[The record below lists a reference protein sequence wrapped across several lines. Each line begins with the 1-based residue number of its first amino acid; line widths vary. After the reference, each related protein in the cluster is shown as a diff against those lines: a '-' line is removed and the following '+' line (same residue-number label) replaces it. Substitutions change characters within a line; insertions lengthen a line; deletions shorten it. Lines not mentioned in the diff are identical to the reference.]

1 MKLYR
6 YPQASPHNIDDGPY
20 RNCIPLG
27 VDGLAEHCTIVDNP
41 NDADYFHVGQIREDS
56 NIKLYESNGSE
67 FEFFEGNE
75 SRHIVDMEGEGGW
88 EIPEWLRECILTTMG
103 PLKRFNYYK
112 LFTRPCFSSLM
123 MDCLKDERVFEFPKK
138 SGYGFRGCINHPTRQ
153 VLFEALKEPTLNEN
167 RIRREAYMTAGWF
180 GPAPSR
186 SEPHLIFEELML
198 KHPLSLCPRGAGIAS
213 TRVWET
219 CAYGRVPVIISNED
233 FYQVGED
240 EYDTSFIFKVIGD
253 LSPKDMA
260 NELVTIYNTNINE
273 LKERGDAA
281 KNYFDTVI
289 KEYFKDPTLFF
300 INWLKR
306 NVK

>member
-1 MKLYR
+1 
-6 YPQASPHNIDDGPY
+6 
-20 RNCIPLG
+20 
-27 VDGLAEHCTIVDNP
+27 
-41 NDADYFHVGQIREDS
+41 
-56 NIKLYESNGSE
+56 
-67 FEFFEGNE
+67 
-75 SRHIVDMEGEGGW
+75 
-88 EIPEWLRECILTTMG
+88 
-103 PLKRFNYYK
+103 
-112 LFTRPCFSSLM
+112 
-123 MDCLKDERVFEFPKK
+123 
-138 SGYGFRGCINHPTRQ
+138 
-153 VLFEALKEPTLNEN
+153 
-167 RIRREAYMTAGWF
+167 
-180 GPAPSR
+180 
-186 SEPHLIFEELML
+186 
-198 KHPLSLCPRGAGIAS
+198 
-213 TRVWET
+213 
-219 CAYGRVPVIISNED
+219 VPVIISNED

>member
-27 VDGLAEHCTIVDNP
+27 IDGLTQHCTIVNNP
-41 NDADYFHVGQIREDS
+41 NEADYFHIGQIREDS
-56 NIKLYESNGSE
+56 NIKLYESDGSE
-67 FEFFEGNE
+67 FEFFKGNE
-75 SRHIVDMEGEGGW
+75 HKHIVDMEGEGGW
-88 EIPEWLRECILTTMG
+88 EIPEWLRKCILTTMG
-103 PLKRFNYYK
+103 PLKRFDYYK

-123 MDCLKDERVFEFPKK
+123 MDCLKDERVFDFPKK
-138 SGYGFRGCINHPTRQ
+138 SGFGFRGCINHPTRQ

-167 RIRREAYMTAGWF
+167 RVRREAYMTAGWF

-186 SEPHLIFEELML
+186 SEPHLISEELML

-219 CAYGRVPVIISNED
+219 CAYGRVPVIVSNED

-240 EYDTSFIFKVIGD
+240 QYDTSFMFKVIGD
-253 LSPKDMA
+253 MSPKDMA
-260 NELVTIYNTNINE
+260 NELTTIYNTSIDE
-273 LKERGDAA
+273 LKQRGDLA
-281 KNYFDTVI
+281 KKYFNDVL

-300 INWLKR
+300 INWLNK
-306 NVK
+306 NA